1 LASGSCKGIFAVIS
15 FTRTTSVQWRE
26 EERLLTF
33 VVVPCRSLHP
43 SRSQIVGILMP
54 EQKDKLAQLDEKR
67 ESRLQKRI
75 DHLNGANS

>member
-43 SRSQIVGILMP
+43 SRSQIVGMP

-75 DHLNGANS
+75 DHLDGANS